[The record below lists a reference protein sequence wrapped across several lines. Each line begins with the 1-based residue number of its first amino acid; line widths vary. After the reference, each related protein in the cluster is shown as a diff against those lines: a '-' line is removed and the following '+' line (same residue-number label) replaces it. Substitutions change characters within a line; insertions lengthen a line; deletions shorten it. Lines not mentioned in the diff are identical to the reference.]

1 MSSHD
6 AVRAQVPFDV
16 TYDTPYMHQIHRE
29 CFFSCFV
36 SLSAIDLI
44 FTTDFQ
50 AGFEFT
56 ESLNWRGGD
65 LHQRG
70 PVPAALHCVQRL
82 CDAALPPDHLHDVQL
97 PTTRPTKN
105 SDCCKSSNVK

>member
-6 AVRAQVPFDV
+6 AVRAQVPSDV
-16 TYDTPYMHQIHRE
+16 TYDTPYMHQINRE

-50 AGFEFT
+50 AEIESI
-56 ESLNWRGGD
+56 ESLNRRGGG

-70 PVPAALHCVQRL
+70 PVPDALHCLQRL
-82 CDAALPPDHLHDVQL
+82 LELSLAS
-97 PTTRPTKN
+97 T
-105 SDCCKSSNVK
+105 SSS